1 MNIIKDNIFAKVKN
15 DLADIEDSLENNLK
29 SHFDIVDKISR
40 YIIFSGGKRIRSLV
54 VLLSARICGY
64 KGDDDKVCSII
75 FEFLHTATL
84 LHDDLID
91 GASTRRGKPAANLV
105 WGNSEAVL
113 VGDYLLSQSLAIA
126 VKTKKYALIKN
137 IAEIT
142 EAMSLGELLQL
153 QYKGKID
160 LSEKTYMDI
169 IWRKTAVLFQ
179 GACRAGAII
188 ADASDEKIEA
198 LAKYGQN
205 IGIAFQM
212 ADDLLDYISSSE
224 TLGKKAGAD
233 LREGKITLPVI
244 YAYKTADSKDKAI
257 IRKIILNKD
266 FSLKNFNVLT
276 ELLRKNNGIT
286 YTKKLADEYVTN
298 AKDAIS
304 QFKGSETKKILE
316 DIADF
321 VILRK
326 T

>member
-15 DLADIEDSLENNLK
+15 DLEDIEDALENNLK
-29 SHFDIVDKISR
+29 RHFDIVDKISR

-84 LHDDLID
+84 LHDDLVD
-91 GASTRRGKPAANLV
+91 DASTRRGKPAANLV

-126 VKTKKYALIKN
+126 AKTKKYALITN

-160 LSEKTYMDI
+160 LSEEIYMDI

-188 ADASDEKIEA
+188 ADASDEKTEA
-198 LAKYGQN
+198 LAEYGQN
-205 IGIAFQM
+205 IGLAFQM

-233 LREGKITLPVI
+233 LREGKVTLPVI
-244 YAYKTADSKDKAI
+244 YAYKTAVPKEKAI

-266 FSLKNFNVLT
+266 FSLKDFNILT

-286 YTKKLADEYVTN
+286 YTEKLANGYVTN
-298 AKDAIS
+298 AKNAIS
-304 QFKGSETKKILE
+304 IFKDSETKKILE